1 MTNLAICLETLQR
14 NVNDAS
20 FLTRGR
26 SFLCLLLNVTFLS
39 KMFCLLFFK
48 GRIWHN
54 NYKGTF
60 ARFAI
65 YRTKS
70 NRGRNSQLGHRV
82 WRQWG
87 WNYWLWRIL
96 RNDDETIQ
104 RFLPNFYRP
113 YFFLLKKSW
122 NYSIVAEKIVKSFIF
137 CWIIRHFFSLP
148 FSPFFFFFAR
158 KIVNFLILDVDQTLE
173 IKEAFKI
180 FDRDGNGF
188 IDAKELKQVVTRLG
202 QVLTSDEA
210 DEFMLEADLDGDGK
224 LDYNEFVRMMLQE
237 AWSQVHFYYPQEKK
251 LSNCTSQENVRYI
264 FHWQSDCKSK

>member
-1 MTNLAICLETLQR
+1 M
-14 NVNDAS
+14 
-20 FLTRGR
+20 
-26 SFLCLLLNVTFLS
+26 
-39 KMFCLLFFK
+39 
-48 GRIWHN
+48 
-54 NYKGTF
+54 
-60 ARFAI
+60 
-65 YRTKS
+65 
-70 NRGRNSQLGHRV
+70 
-82 WRQWG
+82 
-87 WNYWLWRIL
+87 
-96 RNDDETIQ
+96 
-104 RFLPNFYRP
+104 
-113 YFFLLKKSW
+113 
-122 NYSIVAEKIVKSFIF
+122 IF
-137 CWIIRHFFSLP
+137 CREIRQIINFLQEKF
-148 FSPFFFFFAR
+148 
-158 KIVNFLILDVDQTLE
+158 VNFSILDVDQTLE